1 MLRFITPAIYASIFA
16 VAIYF
21 AVSQSPLP
29 QAIASAPHDSRA
41 VLSEVTAP
49 GKVGKRESCRQSVA
63 SKSLDRRAARDQ
75 MQLCIA
81 KARLECLQQAI
92 DGKVRNSARRA
103 YVKSCVA
110 A

>member
-1 MLRFITPAIYASIFA
+1 MLRFVTPAIYASIFA
-16 VAIYF
+16 AAIYF
-21 AVSQSPLP
+21 AIVQSPLP
-29 QAIASAPHDSRA
+29 HAIASAPSDGRA
-41 VLSEVTAP
+41 ALTNVT
-49 GKVGKRESCRQSVA
+49 GKVGKRESCRQIVA

-81 KARLECLQQAI
+81 RARLECLQQAI
-92 DGKVRNSARRA
+92 DAKIRNSARRV